1 MKYLK
6 TYKIFED
13 FNSTYAKVVED
24 AKKIEEFVK
33 NEVVNMDLLYDIKDV
48 ALEYLDPDPNLC
60 LDIIGYIKVEKAGKI
75 SNVDFL
81 DMNFNRSRKFED
93 CFHIAMPIKS
103 MFANNLEMIIDAL
116 SGEFKL
122 HPNLKF
128 LGIGYNIA
136 IIDATYEEE
145 WFDIQDEKA
154 SMLKEETDN
163 VIRRIRGMYPDEKID
178 CKF

>member
-6 TYKIFED
+6 SYKIFED
-13 FNSTYAKVVED
+13 YAED

-33 NEVVNMDLLYDIKDV
+33 NEVVNMDLLYDIKD
-48 ALEYLDPDPNLC
+48 ASLEYLDPDANLY
-60 LDIIGYIKVEKAGKI
+60 LDIIAYIKVEKAGKI
-75 SNVDFL
+75 NNVDFL
-81 DMNFNRSRKFED
+81 DMNFTRSRNFED
-93 CFHIAMPIKS
+93 CFHIAMPIKG
-103 MFANNLEMIIDAL
+103 MFANKVDMIIDAL

-128 LGIGYNIA
+128 LGIGYKIA

-163 VIRRIRGMYPDEKID
+163 VIKRIRGMYPDEKID
-178 CKF
+178 IKF